1 MIDDLTVG
9 EEQHA
14 VSMCGGDRVVGDHH
28 DRQVVVIDRVSHEI
42 EDACAGAR
50 VEGAGWLIGEQ
61 NVWPRH
67 ESSGDGDALL
77 LTA

>member
-1 MIDDLTVG
+1 M
-9 EEQHA
+9 Q
-14 VSMCGGDRVVGDHH
+14 
-28 DRQVVVIDRVSHEI
+28 I
-42 EDACAGAR
+42 EDARAGAR

-77 LTA
+77 LTT